1 MGSKVRRVL
10 IVGGGPAGMTAAIAL
25 AERGIGCE
33 IVEREVDWRPAG
45 IGIGLQSP
53 PMRALRELGLLP
65 KILERSWHHAVIDMV
80 RPDGVKVAEMP
91 QMNVLGPENPPFV
104 TMSRMTLHE
113 VLEGRLNS
121 LGVPARLGTTVL
133 AVDAGGESIGVAFDD
148 GSTDSYDLVIGADG
162 VHSAMRRMLLP
173 ATSRPQYAGQVIWR
187 LDVRKPDELERYT
200 MMVGRETRL
209 GLVPIAPGR
218 AYVWM
223 LDSSAGPE
231 RPPAEALLEMLH
243 ARLAGYRFVVPEIA
257 AQITEPS
264 QIDFRA
270 LYWLLVQPPWGAGR
284 AVLIGDAAHTTT
296 PQMAWGVG
304 LAIEDALVLAD
315 LIDSGVQPGELAA
328 RLSQRRFE
336 RCRLVVEGSL
346 QLSQWERGLDS
357 TGADPAGLIRDT
369 FAELARPI

>member
-1 MGSKVRRVL
+1 MLDNHAVERVL

-25 AERGIGCE
+25 AGRGVASE
-33 IVEREVDWRPAG
+33 IVEKEVDWRPAG

-53 PMRALRELGLLP
+53 PMRALRSLDLLSDL
-65 KILERSWHHAVIDMV
+65 LERSWHHTVIDMM

-91 QMNVLGPENPPFV
+91 QVNVLGPDDPPFV

-113 VLEGRLNS
+113 VLEERLRLFDVPVR
-121 LGVPARLGTTVL
+121 LGVTVSSVAAREVTFTDGTSG
-133 AVDAGGESIGVAFDD
+133 A
-148 GSTDSYDLVIGADG
+148 YDLIVGADG
-162 VHSAMRRMLLP
+162 VHSAMRRMLLTEAP
-173 ATSRPQYAGQVIWR
+173 EPSYAGQVIWR

-200 MMVGRETRL
+200 MMLGRETRL

-223 LDSSAGPE
+223 LDSSAGPD
-231 RPPAEALLEMLH
+231 RPPADRLLEMLQE
-243 ARLAGYRFVVPEIA
+243 RLSAFGFVVPEIA
-257 AQITEPS
+257 AQITSPA

-270 LYWLLVQPPWGAGR
+270 LYWLLVPPPWGFGR

-304 LAIEDALVLAD
+304 LAIEDALVLAE
-315 LIDSGVQPGELAA
+315 LVASGVDARDLPA
-328 RLSQRRFE
+328 RLAERRLE

-346 QLSQWERGLDS
+346 QLNAWERSPDAA
-357 TGADPAGLIRDT
+357 GADPAGLIRDT
-369 FAELARPI
+369 FKALAAPL

>member
-1 MGSKVRRVL
+1 MLDDRAVERVL

-25 AERGIGCE
+25 ARRGIRCE
-33 IVEREVDWRPAG
+33 IVEHEVDWRPAG
-45 IGIGLQSP
+45 VGIGLQSP
-53 PMRALRELGLLP
+53 PMRALRELDVLAP
-65 KILERSWHHAVIDMV
+65 IVDRSWHHVVIDMM

-91 QMNVLGPENPPFV
+91 QVNVLGPDDPPFV

-113 VLEGRLNS
+113 VLAERLRS
-121 LGVPARLGTTVL
+121 FDVPVRLGVTVSS
-133 AVDAGGESIGVAFDD
+133 VDDKSVTFTDD
-148 GSTDSYDLVIGADG
+148 TSGSYDLVIGADG
-162 VHSAMRRMLLP
+162 VHSAMRRLLLP
-173 ATSRPQYAGQVIWR
+173 AAPEPEYAGQVIWR

-200 MMVGRETRL
+200 MMLGRETRI
-209 GLVPIAPGR
+209 GLVPIAPNR

-231 RPPAEALLEMLH
+231 RPPADRLLGMLRE
-243 ARLAGYRFVVPEIA
+243 RLSGFGFVVPEIA

-270 LYWLLVQPPWGAGR
+270 LYWLLVPSPWGAGR

-315 LIDSGVQPGELAA
+315 LVASGVGARELSS
-328 RLSQRRFE
+328 RLSERRFE

-346 QLSQWERGLDS
+346 QLSRWEREPDAP
-357 TGADPAGLIRDT
+357 GADPGGLIRET
-369 FAELARPI
+369 FKTLSAPI